1 MAEKWRN
8 MFTELV
14 FITVTAA
21 ILYSLI
27 NLTERTL
34 ARRQKPAEEDVGILD
49 HRSRM

>member
-1 MAEKWRN
+1 

-14 FITVTAA
+14 FITVTAV

-27 NLTERTL
+27 NLTEKTL
-34 ARRQKPAEEDVGILD
+34 VRRPQPAEKDVRILD